1 MIYNNA
7 IQSIRAKKCDFEENT
22 FIMLQCRTPNSNLIF
37 EKIGT
42 DELQIDAEVEL
53 SEKINIK

>member
-7 IQSIRAKKCDFEENT
+7 IQSIRAKKSDFEENT
-22 FIMLQCRTPNSNLIF
+22 FIMLQCRTPNSNLFF

-42 DELQIDAEVEL
+42 DELQIDVKVEL
-53 SEKINIK
+53 SERINIK